1 MSIRTASRND
11 ASGLSDAVSAQPSFV
26 VEDQTEVMGFLAS
39 RLAPARRIDTH
50 GAVVFLSGDRAY
62 KLKRAVK
69 FPYMDF
75 STSGR
80 RAAMC
85 AAEIDINRQLA
96 PEIYIGVA
104 PVRRGDD
111 GELVLGEPGEAC
123 ADAVDWL
130 VVMRRFDE
138 DGLLDRMAARGAL
151 TPALMTALGTRIAR
165 FHDGLPAIPEGFSGP
180 DDYRHSVAADVR
192 QMREAG
198 ERLDP
203 PTSEALADA
212 MPCALEPWVELVAR
226 RQAAGAVRRCHG
238 DLHLRNIVRLAG
250 EPVPFDAIEFSEKIA
265 NIDVLYDLAFTLM
278 DLSRQGLGALA
289 NRLLNEWLWR
299 IADLPAAPHDEALA
313 LLPLFLSRRA
323 AIRAYVDSAVTAVSG
338 ADNAPARAYQ
348 QAALAFLQ
356 PASPRL
362 VAVGGL
368 SGSGKTTLALKLA
381 PGIGRAPG
389 AAVVR
394 SDVER
399 KRLAGVGLEARM
411 PAGSY
416 TPGSSA
422 RVYAVLLARAE
433 RILRAGHS
441 VILDAVFAREDERQA
456 AQALAEKVGVPFEG
470 IWLDVPKDVAQARVA
485 ARRGDASDATPDV
498 VERQFGYDLGDV
510 QWERRQA

>member
-1 MSIRTASRND
+1 MIER
-11 ASGLSDAVSAQPSFV
+11 PSFV
-26 VEDQTEVMGFLAS
+26 VEDQSEVIAFLAAG
-39 RLAPARRIDTH
+39 LAPARRIDTH

-75 STSGR
+75 STVGR

-96 PEIYIGVA
+96 PEIYLGVA
-104 PVRRGDD
+104 PIRRDRNG
-111 GELVLGEPGEAC
+111 GLVLGEPDEAC
-123 ADAVDWL
+123 TDAVDWL

-138 DGLLDRMAARGAL
+138 EGMLDRMAARGAL
-151 TPALMTALGTRIAR
+151 TPELMTALGARIAR
-165 FHDGLPAIPEGFSGP
+165 FHDGLPAIKTGFGGA

-198 ERLDP
+198 DRLDP
-203 PTSEALADA
+203 STSEALAEA
-212 MPCALEPWVELVAR
+212 MPRALEPFVELVAR

-238 DLHLRNIVRLAG
+238 DLHLRNIVLLG
-250 EPVPFDAIEFSEKIA
+250 GQPVPFDAIEFSDKIA
-265 NIDVLYDLAFTLM
+265 NIDVLYDLAFALM
-278 DLSRQGLGALA
+278 DLSRPGLDAPA

-299 IADLPAAPHDEALA
+299 IADLPAAAHDEALA

-323 AIRAYVDSAVTAVSG
+323 SIRAYVDSAITAVSG
-338 ADNAPARAYQ
+338 GDNAPARAYQ
-348 QAALAFLQ
+348 QAALRFLQ
-356 PASPRL
+356 PAPPRL
-362 VAVGGL
+362 LAVGGL

-381 PGIGRAPG
+381 PEIGRTPG
-389 AAVVR
+389 AVVVR

-399 KRLAGVGLEARM
+399 KRLAGIGLEERM
-411 PAGSY
+411 PPGSY
-416 TPGSSA
+416 SPEASA

-433 RILRAGHS
+433 RVLRAGHC
-441 VILDAVFAREDERQA
+441 VVLDAVFAREDERRA
-456 AQALAEKVGVPFEG
+456 AEALATKIGVPFEG

-498 VERQFGYDLGDV
+498 VERQFGYDLGSIT
-510 QWERRQA
+510 WKRRGA